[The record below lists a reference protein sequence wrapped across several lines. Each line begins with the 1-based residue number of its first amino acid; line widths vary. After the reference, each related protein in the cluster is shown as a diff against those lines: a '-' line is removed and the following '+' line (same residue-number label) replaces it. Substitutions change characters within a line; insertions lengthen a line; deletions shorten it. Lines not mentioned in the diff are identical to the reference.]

1 MKPSTAPAEWP
12 GAVSAKFTDKLTG
25 LPLRRKPIDAPFKYG
40 AQEGLARNGFGRYF
54 TDEDGLIPNQMKR
67 FIPMPDS
74 QTLVWRPGKR
84 PLAEPGLSNIEKPEG
99 LARVESFCAKVYT
112 TSEKRHIRQ
121 LESKE
126 EIQDRPW
133 GKRTVYREN
142 RLRASDQPAREI
154 DITTEMRRKARVEDL
169 LLQRNLI
176 ECYTLGRGQSGQSDN
191 GVRVKKWVALV
202 NGKDQNLGWCPHDLI
217 LTHTQIRREPR
228 GGIFRSSPFIPAC
241 SKGCPSTR
249 KSVLC
254 YGNGAGKGPGGK
266 SPLGDNHRARLRILP
281 GSLLQ
286 AALPTLQRGAEYMPT
301 FVMCPKETNRD
312 GRCIC
317 SGVLETPNG

>member
-176 ECYTLGRGQSGQSDN
+176 ECYTLGDKHYRQPEYAPEFYKAGGLIAGSTFHRGMHKKTQS
-191 GVRVKKWVALV
+191 
-202 NGKDQNLGWCPHDLI
+202 
-217 LTHTQIRREPR
+217 
-228 GGIFRSSPFIPAC
+228 RSSA
-241 SKGCPSTR
+241 SMLVTGE
-249 KSVLC
+249 
-254 YGNGAGKGPGGK
+254 GAKRHAKTYLEKQAEQEVAEAQAEVEALTGFWELDTLKECDK
-266 SPLGDNHRARLRILP
+266 TYCEPLDSDEEDLK
-281 GSLLQ
+281 
-286 AALPTLQRGAEYMPT
+286 AA
-301 FVMCPKETNRD
+301 
-312 GRCIC
+312 
-317 SGVLETPNG
+317 

>member
-176 ECYTLGRGQSGQSDN
+176 ECYTLG
-191 GVRVKKWVALV
+191 
-202 NGKDQNLGWCPHDLI
+202 
-217 LTHTQIRREPR
+217 
-228 GGIFRSSPFIPAC
+228 
-241 SKGCPSTR
+241 
-249 KSVLC
+249 
-254 YGNGAGKGPGGK
+254 
-266 SPLGDNHRARLRILP
+266 DNHRARLRILP